1 MTMPLSSLGP
11 THGGLFRTRVAGS
24 GATTTNAFVRLRHDT
39 LHETPNDPF
48 APGAGLYG
56 GRVMVSDD
64 PAEGHWEMM
73 GLNDDAYLVISECHY
88 ARQRSEIALP
98 EDFVEFHFYLKGP
111 AHVAIPE
118 AGDVHIDAPTLTIV
132 QQGNVCCRVTC
143 DAGAWRAVS
152 LYVRRR
158 RFERFLTA
166 SLGPDHAMHERLH
179 PADSTHLS
187 YLQLPVG
194 ADALHAVEQL
204 IANPY
209 RGHRRLMYAE
219 AKVCE
224 ILCASLDQWDAFAD
238 AHTSEYVFSGRDLR
252 LIEKAR
258 DMLLADVAHMPTI
271 QTLARAVGTNTSKLK
286 RGFKFLYGQTVF
298 RLGQSRR
305 MEYALDLLIDS
316 RMSVSEVAAAVGYQH
331 QTSFTAS
338 FRDHFGFA
346 PRDARRMR
354 QTALVV
360 MRPTDG
366 PATQNAGS

>member
-1 MTMPLSSLGP
+1 MIMSPPSP
-11 THGGLFRTRVAGS
+11 TPVHDGLFRTRIAGG
-24 GATTTNAFVRLRHDT
+24 GATTTSAFVRLRIDT
-39 LHETPNDPF
+39 LHEIPNDPF

-56 GRVMVSDD
+56 RRVMVSDD

-73 GLNDDAYLVISECHY
+73 GLNEDAYLVISECHY
-88 ARQRSEIALP
+88 ARPRSEISLP

-118 AGDVHIDAPTLTIV
+118 ADDVHIDAPTLTIV

-143 DAGAWRAVS
+143 QAGTWRAVS
-152 LYVRRR
+152 LYVRRG

-166 SLGPDHAMHERLH
+166 SLGADHALHGRLH
-179 PADSTHLS
+179 PAGSTHLS

-194 ADALHAVEQL
+194 ADALHAIEKL

-209 RGHRRLMYAE
+209 TGHRRLMYAE

-224 ILCASLDQWDAFAD
+224 ILCASLDLWDSFAD
-238 AHTSEYVFSGRDLR
+238 AHTLEHVFSGRDLR
-252 LIEKAR
+252 MIEKAR
-258 DMLLADVAHMPTI
+258 DMLLADISHMPTI
-271 QTLARAVGTNTSKLK
+271 PTLARAVGTNTSKLK

-298 RLGQSRR
+298 QLGQSRR

-316 RMSVSEVAAAVGYQH
+316 RMSVSEVATAVGYQH

-346 PRDARRMR
+346 PREARRMR
-354 QTALVV
+354 QAALVV
-360 MRPTDG
+360 CRPKGDSAR
-366 PATQNAGS
+366 P